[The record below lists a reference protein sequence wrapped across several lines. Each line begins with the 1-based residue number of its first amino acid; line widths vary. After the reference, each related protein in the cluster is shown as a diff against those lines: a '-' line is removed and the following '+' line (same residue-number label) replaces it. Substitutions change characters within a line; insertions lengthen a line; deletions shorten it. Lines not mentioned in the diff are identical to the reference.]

1 MAAAPTSTPT
11 GKSAGGPAA
20 ATDIRTRVRVAQME
34 MVFDQTSVAVFA
46 ATGFALALALY
57 LQDIIGRGP
66 VFLWLAIKVAV
77 VVPRVAHG
85 VMFRRRRNDSLRWM
99 RWGRAMLFIDGAA
112 WGLAGIMFTGVED
125 HSTLTLVVAT
135 LAGVSTIAAFVLHA
149 DWPSCLAYTAPM
161 QAPGVVMMAARGDA
175 LGIYGA
181 CATLTFYTL
190 LLLATRRSERH
201 VVEMLT
207 LRYANEQLTAQL
219 SSALEL
225 ARMENQA
232 KNEFVANMSHELR
245 TPLHGILGI
254 SNMLLS
260 GPAQGGPQ
268 AGPGGST
275 REGLGVIRRCGEHL
289 LGLIN
294 NILEYSRFGVQG
306 VKLHPQ
312 PVDLAQIVD
321 DSIEM
326 CRPSAAEKGLAII
339 GAVDLPRP
347 CVAMADPFRLR
358 QILLNLIG
366 NAVKFTEHGTIR
378 VHAAATEGGRQLRV
392 RVEDTGVGIAPS
404 ALESIFEPFVQV
416 DSSNTR
422 RFGGTGLGLSIT
434 RSLCE
439 AMGGRI
445 HCTSV
450 VGQGSTFEVHL
461 PIELPAV
468 THGAAVLPPGSAT
481 AAPARLHGEV
491 LLAEDNEVNAIVAE
505 SSLLRLGLTVQRV
518 PSGVGAVERVCQ
530 TLRPRPDIVLL
541 DCQMPEMD
549 GFEAARR
556 IRAHE
561 AQHGLPR
568 MPLIALTANVFP
580 EDRDQCR
587 AAGMDDFLAKPFDI
601 EQLRGL
607 LARHLERTTATP
619 P

>member
-1 MAAAPTSTPT
+1 MAAAPTSTP
-11 GKSAGGPAA
+11 AGAPAAGPA

-57 LQDIIGRGP
+57 LQDIIGRET

-85 VMFRRRRNDSLRWM
+85 IMFRRRRNDSLRWM

-112 WGLAGIMFTGVED
+112 WGLAGIMFTGVQD

-181 CATLTFYTL
+181 CATLTFYAL

-254 SNMLLS
+254 SNMLLA
-260 GPAQGGPQ
+260 GPAGGAP
-268 AGPGGST
+268 AGPVGNP

-289 LGLIN
+289 LGLID

-326 CRPSAAEKGLAII
+326 CRPSATEKGLSII
-339 GAVDLPRP
+339 GTVDLPRP

-366 NAVKFTEHGTIR
+366 NAVKFTEHGEIR
-378 VHAAATEGGRQLRV
+378 VQAAATEDGRQLRV
-392 RVEDTGVGIAPS
+392 RVDDTGVGIAPS
-404 ALESIFEPFVQV
+404 ELESIFEPFVQV

-445 HCTSV
+445 GCTSV

-461 PIELPAV
+461 PIERPAATQEPALPLDGDLPA
-468 THGAAVLPPGSAT
+468 T
-481 AAPARLHGEV
+481 PARLHGQV

-580 EDRDQCR
+580 EDREQCR
-587 AAGMDDFLAKPFDI
+587 AAGMDDFLAKPFDL
-601 EQLRGL
+601 EQLRAL
-607 LARHLERTTATP
+607 LTRHLERTTATQ
-619 P
+619 

>member
-1 MAAAPTSTPT
+1 MAAATP
-11 GKSAGGPAA
+11 
-20 ATDIRTRVRVAQME
+20 TDIRTRVRVAQMA

-46 ATGFALALALY
+46 ATGFAVAMALY
-57 LQDIIGRGP
+57 LQDIIGRNT
-66 VFLWLAIKVAV
+66 VYLWLAIKVAV

-85 VMFRRRRNDSLRWM
+85 LLFRRRQDDSLRWLE
-99 RWGRAMLFIDGAA
+99 WGRAMLFIDGAA
-112 WGLAGIMFTGVED
+112 WGLAGVMFTGAD
-125 HSTLTLVVAT
+125 TSTMTLVVAT

-149 DWPSCLAYTAPM
+149 DWPSCVAYTAPM
-161 QAPGVVMMAARGDA
+161 QAPGVVMMVARGDA
-175 LGIYGA
+175 VGVYGA
-181 CATLTFYTL
+181 CAIVTFYTL
-190 LLLATRRSERH
+190 LLVSTRRSERQ

-207 LRYANEQLTAQL
+207 LRYTNEQLTSQL
-219 SSALEL
+219 SSALEM
-225 ARMENQA
+225 ARLENQA

-245 TPLHGILGI
+245 TPLHGILGV

-260 GPAQGGPQ
+260 GPSGASP
-268 AGPGGST
+268 

-312 PVDLAQIVD
+312 VVDLAQIVD
-321 DSIEM
+321 DSVAM
-326 CRPSAAEKGLAII
+326 CKPGAAEKGLPIH
-339 GAVDLPRP
+339 GTVDLPRP

-366 NAVKFTEHGTIR
+366 NSVKFTETGSIR
-378 VHAAATEGGRQLRV
+378 VHASATEGGRQLRI

-404 ALESIFEPFVQV
+404 ALDSIFEPFVQV

-445 HCTSV
+445 TCRSTL
-450 VGQGSTFEVHL
+450 GQGSTFEVFL
-461 PIELPAV
+461 PIELPPTPAQSPAAAP
-468 THGAAVLPPGSAT
+468 TSHGASH
-481 AAPARLHGEV
+481 ARLRGKV

-505 SSLLRLGLTVQRV
+505 SSLVRLGLLVDRV
-518 PSGVGAVERVCQ
+518 PSGVGVVEQVCQ
-530 TLRPRPDIVLL
+530 TNAPRPDLVLL

-561 AQHGLPR
+561 AEHHLPR
-568 MPLIALTANVFP
+568 LPVIALTANVFP
-580 EDRDQCR
+580 EDREQCR
-587 AAGMDDFLAKPFDI
+587 AAGMDDYLAKPFDI
-601 EQLRGL
+601 EQLRAV
-607 LARHLERTTATP
+607 LAPYLEDTVAAQA
-619 P
+619 